1 MNTLPLPPQD
11 CQIPSSCHDEN
22 EHKKWNLV
30 LELLCHVPIG
40 ICVEPLVDE
49 SATARVALSC
59 HSALDSS
66 LYAIKVTVVEFLLDG
81 GRGSSPS
88 LSICGCT
95 SCGCADLFG

>member
-1 MNTLPLPPQD
+1 MNTLPLPPQA

-22 EHKKWNLV
+22 EHKKWNPL
-30 LELLCHVPIG
+30 LELFCHVPIG

-49 SATARVALSC
+49 SVTTRVALSC

-66 LYAIKVTVVEFLLDG
+66 LYATKVTVVEFLLDG

-95 SCGCADLFG
+95 NCACADLFG